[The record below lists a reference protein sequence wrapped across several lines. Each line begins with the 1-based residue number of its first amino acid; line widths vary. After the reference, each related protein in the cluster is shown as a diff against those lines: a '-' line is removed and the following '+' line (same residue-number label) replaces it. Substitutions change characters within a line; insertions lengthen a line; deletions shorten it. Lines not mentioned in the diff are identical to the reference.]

1 MPVLIQDLTPVE
13 LDWNWKKKTVFT
25 DVLLNFALNV
35 FHIQDLNDGSFW
47 HQAQRP

>member
-13 LDWNWKKKTVFT
+13 LDWNWKKKQFLLM
-25 DVLLNFALNV
+25 LLNFALNV